1 MKKVSYLLIGIFASI
16 LFVASPKA
24 YVRLGYSY
32 PTGYLYPVSDSRII
46 NPNNSWGAGSQ
57 INISGSDYP
66 FFNDIG
72 QYFTFT
78 NVSGNYLSID
88 ADYYLGIAFQSDADV
103 SIGKYSG
110 DRNPL
115 RASQL
120 RCGIGSSY
128 GTGYSSMYS
137 PEITNFSVEITEGLN
152 PNQTFY
158 HLVYHIKFH
167 YNQQIGT
174 LNSYS
179 GNASCWFEN
188 SSDIGLF
195 LQLIPTAG
203 SEFYYYNKTFN
214 AQVLKD
220 SNSVLFEE
228 MITQNEETNQK
239 LDDLNDSLNDDNV
252 DAQDSQI
259 NDLLNDDAFKDKTG
273 LSSVISAP
281 INILNNLTNSCQPI
295 NLTIPYMNVD
305 VSIPCMSTSV
315 YNKFPSGFINTIS
328 AIINGFLVYRVVLS
342 LYGMIHKFKD
352 PEDDRIEV
360 VDL

>member
-167 YNQQIGT
+167 YTQQIGT

-239 LDDLNDSLNDDNV
+239 LDDITNMDIPAEDKQQPDSSSFDDYESAESDLLDNV
-252 DAQDSQI
+252 SQADMSVLDIPIDS
-259 NDLLNDDAFKDKTG
+259 
-273 LSSVISAP
+273 
-281 INILNNLTNSCQPI
+281 
-295 NLTIPYMNVD
+295 
-305 VSIPCMSTSV
+305 STS
-315 YNKFPSGFINTIS
+315 SFIWDFVTRSIQS
-328 AIINGFLVYRVVLS
+328 HSLVFSMFIAILS
-342 LYGMIHKFKD
+342 IGIIKLALG
-352 PEDDRIEV
+352 R
-360 VDL
+360 